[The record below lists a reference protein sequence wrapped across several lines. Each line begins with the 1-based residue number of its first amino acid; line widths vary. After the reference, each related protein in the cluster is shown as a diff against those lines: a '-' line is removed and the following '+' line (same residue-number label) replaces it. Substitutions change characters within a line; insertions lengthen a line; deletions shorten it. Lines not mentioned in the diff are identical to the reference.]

1 MLDKLKYYLSR
12 MRRDSHVRFFRRDLV
27 SLPHQLA
34 PGEYFFTSFKITLY
48 TGLLLSSPIIIYQI
62 IRFAAPGLTLKEKQ
76 VIIPILTGGLFL
88 FFMGIIFGYYI
99 LIPAALT
106 FFINYGAEVI
116 EPLWSFEQYCD
127 FILLLLCDTKSL
139 ISWLRKYYI
148 LVSFYLNKFN
158 YRYIMINKDYCL
170 ALYSIKN
177 NLIMLFL
184 TIKPYLVLK
193 VI

>member
-1 MLDKLKYYLSR
+1 

-27 SLPHQLA
+27 SLPYQLA
-34 PGEYFFTSFKITLY
+34 PGEYFFTSFKVTLY

-62 IRFAAPGLTLKEKQ
+62 IRFAAPGLTRKEKQ

-88 FFMGIIFGYYI
+88 FFMGIIFGYYV

-139 ISWLRKYYI
+139 NKLVEKILHIS
-148 LVSFYLNKFN
+148 
-158 YRYIMINKDYCL
+158 
-170 ALYSIKN
+170 
-177 NLIMLFL
+177 
-184 TIKPYLVLK
+184 KPLSQ
-193 VI
+193 